1 MSSDKYIQVKE
12 VMEILHISD
21 SKAYAIIRQL
31 NNELKK
37 KGFITVAGRVPR
49 KYFNE
54 RFYLD

>member
-21 SKAYAIIRQL
+21 GKAYAIIRQL
-31 NNELKK
+31 NDELKK

>member
-1 MSSDKYIQVKE
+1 MISDKYIQVKE

-21 SKAYAIIRQL
+21 GKAYAIIRQL
-31 NNELKK
+31 NDELKK